1 MQYAYVALQQVL
13 LNPFSYTKWT
23 RHILLAANN
32 NSSSSNFATTSS
44 SSSSNGHSPRIE
56 GLPSSSL
63 TDERLRLRVTG
74 LASRSR
80 VSLRLGV
87 TNGVNLDFCSSNSFR
102 ADEEG
107 EVDLER
113 DAPLTPLKEGGRT
126 YKKIVDSMGIFR
138 QFPLLLFVL
147 KVFLSSFAL

>member
-1 MQYAYVALQQVL
+1 MQQVL

-23 RHILLAANN
+23 RHIRLASNN
-32 NSSSSNFATTSS
+32 NSSRSSNNNS
-44 SSSSNGHSPRIE
+44 HSPRIE

-74 LASRSR
+74 LAPRSR

-113 DAPLTPLKEGGRT
+113 DAPLTPLKKGERS

-138 QFPLLLFVL
+138 
-147 KVFLSSFAL
+147 

>member
-23 RHILLAANN
+23 RHIRLATNN
-32 NSSSSNFATTSS
+32 NSNSSS

-74 LASRSR
+74 LPPRSR

-102 ADEEG
+102 ADEDG

-138 QFPLLLFVL
+138 
-147 KVFLSSFAL
+147 